1 MTDLHRRRHRALS
14 PGIPFVNMQ
23 IGATDRRTKNT
34 NQDVELA
41 HRRNRHFLQPKP
53 RTTLSFHQRLHR
65 PHRMKYLLRSGT
77 IVCRKFFASWP
88 GGVRPSCIRGTP
100 VYSVQV
106 RLLALDPAL
115 RNCGYAILEKEGS
128 KVRAIHYGVI
138 RNKVQLSMPGC
149 LVEIHRQIEEL
160 IRLHA
165 PEECAVEGLIYVQNT
180 RTAITLGAARGS
192 ALLAAAQHGLPI
204 YEYPPRRVKQ
214 AVVGRGAAQKAQIA
228 FMVRTLLGLVET
240 PDADAADA
248 LAIGL
253 THFQMHSSPLAT
265 LRGNRP
271 L

>member
-1 MTDLHRRRHRALS
+1 MKGEERFRGPVRVEVGVLSDRSKRCQESDGASPLSILRRYANTFLRAS
-14 PGIPFVNMQ
+14 
-23 IGATDRRTKNT
+23 T
-34 NQDVELA
+34 
-41 HRRNRHFLQPKP
+41 
-53 RTTLSFHQRLHR
+53 
-65 PHRMKYLLRSGT
+65 
-77 IVCRKFFASWP
+77 
-88 GGVRPSCIRGTP
+88 PSCIHGTA
-100 VYSVQV
+100 VYCAAV

-115 RNCGYAILEKEGS
+115 RNSGYAILEKDGP
-128 KVRAIHYGVI
+128 KVCALKYGVI
-138 RNKVQLSMPGC
+138 RNKAQLSMPGC

-160 IRLHA
+160 IRLHS

-214 AVVGRGAAQKAQIA
+214 AVVGRGAAQKTQIGY
-228 FMVRTLLGLVET
+228 MVRTLLGLTET

-253 THFQMHSSPLAT
+253 THFQMHSSPLAL